1 MAVAEAARALLS
13 EHAMPSAPESAS
25 SPPFF
30 FEHPELPEGRPPP
43 PPRRPRWRPWSA
55 WVALV
60 AGFAGALAG
69 AVLVGVVGA
78 AFGASFD
85 DPPPAVSIVATIV
98 QDVSLVASALLF
110 ARIGGLPRPGE
121 FGLRRTRL
129 WPAVGWMVVAFV
141 AFYAVTAAWVG
152 ILGTSPT
159 DDQLPKELGVDSSTA
174 ALVAVA
180 LLVTVVAPVA
190 EEFFFRGF
198 FFTALRNWKGLW
210 PAAIVTGLV
219 FGAIHAGSAPAT
231 YLLPLAVF
239 GFSLCLLYAR
249 TRSLYPCIALHCVN
263 NSLAFGVS
271 QDWGWQIVPLLAA
284 ALALIA
290 LGARLATA
298 AWPQGPAPAP
308 AS

>member
-1 MAVAEAARALLS
+1 MS
-13 EHAMPSAPESAS
+13 SAIPPA
-25 SPPFF
+25 PPFF
-30 FEHPELPEGRPPP
+30 FEHPELPEGQPPP
-43 PPRRPRWRPWSA
+43 ARRTRWRPWSA

-69 AVLVGVVGA
+69 AVVIGVVAA

-85 DPPPAVSIVATIV
+85 DPPPAVNIIATIV
-98 QDVSLVASALLF
+98 QDACLIGSALLF
-110 ARIGGLPRPGE
+110 ARVGGLPRPGE
-121 FGLRRTRL
+121 FGLRATRV
-129 WPAVGWMVVAFV
+129 WPALGWMAVAFFG
-141 AFYAVTAAWVG
+141 FYAVTAAWVA

-159 DDQLPKELGVDSSTA
+159 DDQLPKELGVDSSTV

-180 LLVTVVAPVA
+180 FLVAVVAPVA

-219 FGAIHAGSAPAT
+219 FGAIHAGSADAT
-231 YLLPLAVF
+231 YLLPLAFF
-239 GFSLCLLYAR
+239 GFALCLLYAR
-249 TRSLYPCIALHCVN
+249 TGSLYPCIALHCVN

-271 QDWGWQIVPLLAA
+271 QDWSWQIVPLLLG

-290 LGARLATA
+290 AGARVATA
-298 AWPQGPAPAP
+298 AWPKRVAPAT
-308 AS
+308 